1 MSDLRLSSRADSY
14 YGGQQGWLT
23 PRHKLKLASEYL
35 LKQWLQTSA
44 SEPRYLRMY
53 KEATAGMQRN
63 MFRLSENTSTVYT
76 QELMPAMDY
85 RTGKM

>member
-1 MSDLRLSSRADSY
+1 
-14 YGGQQGWLT
+14 
-23 PRHKLKLASEYL
+23 
-35 LKQWLQTSA
+35 
-44 SEPRYLRMY
+44 MY